1 MNNKYNIIHFSI
13 QKIKSQIIFNLHF
26 NILKKI
32 IIKICFIHYF
42 RNNNIIVIFPFIN
55 IN

>member
-26 NILKKI
+26 NFLKKYEYL
-32 IIKICFIHYF
+32 FYPLF
-42 RNNNIIVIFPFIN
+42 
-55 IN
+55 